1 MKNLIVMCLIVF
13 LSLFSILIG
22 GETSPCKAEPN
33 STISSYANNSKEN
46 SLENENIDY
55 ENIRYKI
62 LVTTFKLNLIEKYNE
77 LDEIWFETDYFKLSE
92 PYIDT
97 E

>member
-1 MKNLIVMCLIVF
+1 MCLIVF

-77 LDEIWFETDYFKLSE
+77 LDEIWFETDYLQLSE

>member
-1 MKNLIVMCLIVF
+1 MFLIVL
-13 LSLFSILIG
+13 LSLSSILID
-22 GETSPCKAEPN
+22 GETSPCKAESN